1 MKTRIAQSLVFI
13 FTLLYSFGVIG
24 QDIKQQ
30 VTTETCLIEKETVV
44 KAGVTYE
51 LHTGKRSGIY
61 IIRTAKVSGN
71 VYKQYL
77 KRKDIEKLRR
87 LAIN

>member
-13 FTLLYSFGVIG
+13 FALLYSFGVIG

-44 KAGVTYE
+44 KAGVTKE
-51 LHTGKRSGIY
+51 KRY
-61 IIRTAKVSGN
+61 
-71 VYKQYL
+71 
-77 KRKDIEKLRR
+77 
-87 LAIN
+87 